1 MADGGESLGPYGGGG
16 ALERRCPLSP
26 RSRGW
31 SLENPAAAAH
41 FAPRRGEG
49 CGTAVGAAVTGGE
62 GPLVTRKLWAGGAP
76 FGERRFFRTFSA
88 LLRCS
93 LEPPVL
99 PTPKQR
105 IPPPSGGIRPW
116 LKRMPSLSIPPRCAS
131 ASRAVGFQRVSDPLA
146 GVLRGAEPPERYP
159 SGAPSCR
166 PQKQRI
172 PPPSGG
178 IRPWLKRMPS
188 LSITPRCA
196 SASRAVGFQRVSDPL
211 AGVLRGAEP
220 PERYPSGAPSCRPQK
235 QRIPPPS
242 GGIRPGLKRTPSLSI
257 TPRCASASRA
267 VGFQRV
273 SDPLAGVLRGQSPLS
288 VTPPPAVRR
297 RGGRRRRGARGRGG
311 VRGCRLRRGR

>member
-1 MADGGESLGPYGGGG
+1 MRNCGGSSCHG
-16 ALERRCPLSP
+16 RRRAARDAEAVGW
-26 RSRGW
+26 RSAFR
-31 SLENPAAAAH
+31 
-41 FAPRRGEG
+41 
-49 CGTAVGAAVTGGE
+49 GTAIFPYLLCA
-62 GPLVTRKLWAGGAP
+62 
-76 FGERRFFRTFSA
+76 SA
-88 LLRCS
+88 LFPRAS
-93 LEPPVL
+93 RPAY
-99 PTPKQR
+99 PKQR

-146 GVLRGAEPPERYP
+146 GVLRGAEPLSVTLR
-159 SGAPSCR
+159 APR
-166 PQKQRI
+166 PASPKTAN
-172 PPPSGG
+172 PAAVGG

-196 SASRAVGFQRVSDPL
+196 SASRAVDSKGSQTLWRGFSGGQSPL
-211 AGVLRGAEP
+211 SVTLR
-220 PERYPSGAPSCRPQK
+220 APRPAVPK
-235 QRIPPPS
+235 TANPAAVR
-242 GGIRPGLKRTPSLSI
+242 GIRPGLKRTPSLSI

>member
-1 MADGGESLGPYGGGG
+1 MVGRVWGLMGWRG
-16 ALERRCPLSP
+16 AWGRRSLSP

-41 FAPRRGEG
+41 FAPRRGRG

-62 GPLVTRKLWAGGAP
+62 GPPATRRLRAGGAP

-99 PTPKQR
+99 PTPKTANPAAVRRDSPRVETNAFFIHPPAMRKR
-105 IPPPSGGIRPW
+105 IARSGIPKGLRPFGGG
-116 LKRMPSLSIPPRCAS
+116 S
-131 ASRAVGFQRVSDPLA
+131 Q
-146 GVLRGAEPPERYP
+146 GAEPPERYP
-159 SGAPSCR
+159 SGTPPCL
-166 PQKQRI
+166 PKKQRI

-211 AGVLRGAEP
+211 AGVLRG
-220 PERYPSGAPSCRPQK
+220 
-235 QRIPPPS
+235 
-242 GGIRPGLKRTPSLSI
+242 
-257 TPRCASASRA
+257 
-267 VGFQRV
+267 
-273 SDPLAGVLRGQSPLS
+273 QSPLS
-288 VTPPPAVRR
+288 VTLRAPRPVYQKNSESRR
-297 RGGRRRRGARGRGG
+297 RPAGFAPG
-311 VRGCRLRRGR
+311 